1 MRRAHLT
8 DLNIAT
14 RVLMA
19 VPMENYQ
26 NLAEKLTQNADAAD
40 KYRKKTGRAHP
51 IWGVGSLVDA
61 CIGQIQAPPQ
71 TGCDANYLA
80 CLSTVMAVLR
90 MK

>member
-19 VPMENYQ
+19 VPMENHQ
-26 NLAEKLTQNADAAD
+26 QLAD

-51 IWGVGSLVDA
+51 IWGVGSLADA
-61 CIGQIQAPPQ
+61 RIVQIQAPPQ

-80 CLSTVMAVLR
+80 CLSTVVALLR

>member
-1 MRRAHLT
+1 MRCVRLT

-19 VPMENYQ
+19 APLNSQ
-26 NLAEKLTQNADAAD
+26 RDLIDKLIQNARTAD

-51 IWGVGSLVDA
+51 KWGVGSLADA
-61 CIGQIQAPPQ
+61 CIGQIRVPRPAA
-71 TGCDANYLA
+71 CDALYLES
-80 CLSTVMAVLR
+80 LSTVIAALR